1 MGRTDDM
8 IIFKATNIYP
18 GQIVAVLGKFDHV
31 GSEYNI
37 VLDRKEGKDFMT
49 ILVERDPSGDATKD
63 KEISKTI
70 EKRVKAEI
78 MCSGDVEIV
87 DYGSLP
93 RSERKSK
100 RVYDNRGQ

>member
-1 MGRTDDM
+1 M
-8 IIFKATNIYP
+8 P
-18 GQIVAVLGKFDHV
+18 GVSSD
-31 GSEYNI
+31 YNI
-37 VLDRKEGKDFMT
+37 VLDRREGKDFMT
-49 ILVERDPSGDATKD
+49 ILVEREPDAETAKD
-63 KEISKTI
+63 KESPKQI

-100 RVYDNRGQ
+100 GSTTPAVNSRLPSHDWREPSNGC

>member
-1 MGRTDDM
+1 MCISDRPEGDPAKD
-8 IIFKATNIYP
+8 KD
-18 GQIVAVLGKFDHV
+18 LGK
-31 GSEYNI
+31 
-37 VLDRKEGKDFMT
+37 M
-49 ILVERDPSGDATKD
+49 
-63 KEISKTI
+63 I
-70 EKRVKAEI
+70 EKRIKAEI